1 MLQRTLKT
9 IIVLFVLVVACT
21 PQSVTTSSPI
31 ETQPAS
37 PLQATSSLPAQSGTI
52 MMTTM
57 IAEATAYTKAHAPTP
72 LPPTSTFMPKTVV
85 PSATPTPFQ
94 ELPIAPLTGW
104 KIYKNDSFGLSFQF
118 PSAWYGPDVYSSSQ
132 VVRIEVG
139 SDKVYPYGTSLEE
152 RIYDIKNSYYIVI
165 QYSKTTNNNLTL
177 GQYASESQPWIKT
190 YLSLLSLKDGESIS
204 GLRDLVIRV
213 RKLKI
218 GRFEGL
224 EYIETLSA
232 TAQTE
237 ITYTRRVVL
246 FDEHL
251 NTLNITGTPNNVEI
265 TNKDNW
271 RDAYRK
277 VDEANRNIF
286 YKVLESIAVE

>member
-1 MLQRTLKT
+1 MLQRTLKS
-9 IIVLFVLVVACT
+9 IIVLPVLVVACM
-21 PQSVTTSSPI
+21 PRSVTTSSPI

-37 PLQATSSLPAQSGTI
+37 PLQVTSPLPTPSGTL
-52 MMTTM
+52 MMATV

-72 LPPTSTFMPKTVV
+72 IPPTSTIVPITVV
-85 PSATPTPFQ
+85 PSVTLTPPQ
-94 ELPIAPLTGW
+94 ELPAAPVTGW
-104 KIYKNDSFGLSFQF
+104 KTYKNDSFGLSLKF
-118 PSAWYGPDVYSSSQ
+118 PSAWYGPDVYESSQ
-132 VVRIEVG
+132 VVRVEVG
-139 SDKVYPYGTSLEE
+139 SDKVYPYGTGLEE
-152 RIYDIKNSYYIVI
+152 RFYDIKNSYYIVI
-165 QYSKTTNNNLTL
+165 QYSKTTDNNLTME
-177 GQYASESQPWIKT
+177 QYAESGPWIKT

-204 GLRDLVIRV
+204 GLRALVIRV

-237 ITYTRRVVL
+237 ITYTRRAVL

-265 TNKDNW
+265 ANVNNW
-271 RDAYRK
+271 RDAYQK
-277 VDEANRNIF
+277 VDEANQDTF